1 MKHLVI
7 LTGAGI
13 SAESG
18 LSTFRDKNGLW
29 QNYNAKELASLSG
42 YRNNRAK
49 VLEFYNARRKNLL
62 TVQPNHAHQVLA
74 ELEKGYKV
82 TIITQN
88 VDDLHERAG
97 STSVLHLHGELRKV
111 TGSMNPNDPKCIKE
125 KPLGE
130 PITIGEKAADGSQ
143 LRPFIVLFGEPV
155 PNIQVAK
162 GIVKQADI
170 FVIIGTSLN
179 VYPAAGLLQYVP
191 RAAARFLID
200 PGEINAC
207 DALDYHHIKTT
218 AVEGID
224 ILKEKLLDL

>member
-7 LTGAGI
+7 LSGAGI

-29 QNYNAKELASLSG
+29 QNYDAKELASLSG

-49 VLEFYNARRKNLL
+49 VLEFYNARRENLL
-62 TVQPNHAHQVLA
+62 TVQPNHAHRVLA
-74 ELEKGYKV
+74 ELEKDYKV
-82 TIITQN
+82 TI

-111 TGSMNPNDPKCIKE
+111 TGSMNPNNPKCIKE
-125 KPLGE
+125 KPLDE
-130 PITIGEKAADGSQ
+130 PITLGEKAADGSQ

-155 PNIQVAK
+155 PNIVVARS
-162 GIVKQADI
+162 IVKQADI

-200 PGEINAC
+200 PGEINAY
-207 DALDYHHIKTT
+207 DALDYCHIKTT
-218 AVEGID
+218 AVEGIN
-224 ILKEKLLDL
+224 ILKKKLQAL

>member
-88 VDDLHERAG
+88 VRRQH
-97 STSVLHLHGELRKV
+97 
-111 TGSMNPNDPKCIKE
+111 
-125 KPLGE
+125 
-130 PITIGEKAADGSQ
+130 Q
-143 LRPFIVLFGEPV
+143 
-155 PNIQVAK
+155 
-162 GIVKQADI
+162 
-170 FVIIGTSLN
+170 
-179 VYPAAGLLQYVP
+179 
-191 RAAARFLID
+191 RAAPAWRAAQGHGLNE
-200 PGEINAC
+200 P
-207 DALDYHHIKTT
+207 
-218 AVEGID
+218 
-224 ILKEKLLDL
+224 